1 VALSVH
7 RFEAVAGLALAG
19 LGVALAVAAS
29 QMPKG
34 TVALPGP
41 GFVPLAIGVL
51 LTLAGLGCAGRAFV
65 TNVDAAETVSLGGL
79 RVWGTL
85 ATLVGVGYAFEPLGA
100 PITLA
105 IAVTVFVRLLGD
117 YSIARSATIGVIA
130 SAAAWLVFARLLGIG
145 LPAGLLPL

>member
-1 VALSVH
+1 MALSAH
-7 RFEAVAGLALAG
+7 RFETAVGLALAG

-51 LTLAGLGCAGRAFV
+51 LTFAGLGCAGRAL
-65 TNVDAAETVSLGGL
+65 AASTPETVGLGGL

-85 ATLVGVGYAFEPLGA
+85 ATLVGVGFAFEPLGA

-105 IAVTVFVRLLGD
+105 LAVTLFVRLLGD
-117 YSIARSATIGVIA
+117 YSIARSAMIGVIA

>member
-1 VALSVH
+1 MALSAH
-7 RFEAVAGLALAG
+7 RFETAVGLALAG

-51 LTLAGLGCAGRAFV
+51 LTLAGLGCAGRAL
-65 TNVDAAETVSLGGL
+65 TSGSPETVGLGGL

-85 ATLVGVGYAFEPLGA
+85 ATLVGVGFAFEPLGA

-105 IAVTVFVRLLGD
+105 LAVTLFVR
-117 YSIARSATIGVIA
+117 
-130 SAAAWLVFARLLGIG
+130 
-145 LPAGLLPL
+145 